1 MKHKD
6 EFKLFKALIN
16 KLKNNIVL
24 VEGKKDK
31 DALRELGCND
41 VYVVQSR
48 GQENIEKLLK
58 RIKAENVIILTDI
71 DNEGDR
77 LCKNVEKV
85 CRCLSINTDTIVRKK
100 LAGLIHLRYWE
111 NIGNKVNKFIKE
123 MEKTN

>member
-31 DALRELGCND
+31 DALCELGCND